1 MAMVTIRPYQEK
13 DKQAVRD
20 ICIATSSLPV
30 KTQRQRAL
38 LLLQYCDY
46 YLEQEPENCFV
57 AADEADRPVGYILC
71 SKDFKAY
78 QQSFLREYLPRMRAL
93 SAFRAIGAR
102 GEIWFTGRYA
112 ARYPSHMHIDI
123 LDGFQRQ
130 GIGHRLVDALTAHLS
145 GRSQGVMLVVGAE
158 NEKGLSFYNQY
169 GFQKIGSA
177 AGALAMGL
185 RLS

>member
-1 MAMVTIRPYQEK
+1 MVTIRPYQEK

-30 KTQRQRAL
+30 KTQRQREL

-57 AADEADRPVGYILC
+57 AADKVDRPVGYILC
-71 SKDFKAY
+71 SRDFKAY
-78 QQSFLREYLPRMRAL
+78 QQSFLRAYLPRMRAL

-123 LDGFQRQ
+123 LNGFQRQ

-145 GRSQGVMLVVGAE
+145 GRSQGLMLIVGKG
-158 NEKGLSFYNQY
+158 NEKGISFYNQY
-169 GFQKIGSA
+169 GFQNIGSA